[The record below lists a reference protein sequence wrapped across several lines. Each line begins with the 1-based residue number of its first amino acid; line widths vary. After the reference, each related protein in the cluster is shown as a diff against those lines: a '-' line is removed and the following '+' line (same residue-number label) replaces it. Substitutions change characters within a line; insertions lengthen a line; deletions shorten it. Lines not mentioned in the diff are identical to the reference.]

1 MTDTNKEYLWPQSLG
16 KVFKHFNTLDSS
28 PHKALKILHD
38 NLTDIRNY
46 RNRVFHHEPIWIKG
60 DTQKL
65 NSIRAIETIRHKI
78 NKMEEFIKVINS
90 NIYQNLYETNI
101 FNNARRVCSKQ
112 ELEIYQGKAKTNVLK
127 DGEDV
132 ILQRSIITTA
142 QLETIC
148 IDIGNQLF
156 SFSRMF

>member
-1 MTDTNKEYLWPQSLG
+1 MLEG
-16 KVFKHFNTLDSS
+16 
-28 PHKALKILHD
+28 
-38 NLTDIRNY
+38 
-46 RNRVFHHEPIWIKG
+46 
-60 DTQKL
+60 
-65 NSIRAIETIRHKI
+65 
-78 NKMEEFIKVINS
+78 
-90 NIYQNLYETNI
+90 
-101 FNNARRVCSKQ
+101 VCSKQ